1 MRAGDGTIHR
11 SVLRTAGFAVLAMAL
26 LQSAALACYSGLV
39 LIPTTDVTGNLQCS
53 LDLQW
58 QGYSR
63 VLKTDQLVIN
73 TEVGLGDRF
82 EAGVDVDASPGHVER
97 RVLLNGK
104 YVFLKNGRFGFSAA
118 LGVQNMDSRFS
129 PHPYAVCTKAWGAFR
144 AHLGVLRE
152 QDGRGNHGFFGA
164 DWTVAERWQ
173 FMADHTAGPGNFSS
187 AGVVWMG
194 QGWQILAG
202 AQWPNGGGRPLA
214 VIHVILTGAFARR

>member
-1 MRAGDGTIHR
+1 MCAGGNTILR
-11 SVLRTAGFAVLAMAL
+11 SVLRTAGFAVFGIAL
-26 LQSAALACYSGLV
+26 LQSQAFACYSGLV
-39 LIPTTDVTGNLQCS
+39 LIPTTDVTGNLQWS

-63 VLKTDQLVIN
+63 VLKTDQFVIN

-82 EAGVDVDASPGHVER
+82 EAGVDVDASPGQVGR

-104 YVFLKNGRFGFSAA
+104 YVFLKSERFGFSSA
-118 LGVQNMDSRFS
+118 LGVQNLDSRFS
-129 PHPYAVCTKAWGAFR
+129 PQPYVVCTKSWGTFR

-152 QDGRGNHGFFGA
+152 SDGMGHHGFFGA

-187 AGVVWMG
+187 AGVAWVG